1 MSQPVVVRKY
11 ENRRLYDTS
20 SSRYVNLPEIAQL
33 IREGT
38 EVQVVDAK
46 SGDDLTAVILTQIIH
61 EDARAK
67 RGDLPIPFL
76 RELVVASDRAF
87 RDFVVWYADAA
98 LSAQRG
104 AKEAFPPL
112 GHVLP
117 FLERTLEGLKVK
129 AAPTA
134 KAAPAA
140 KPEPAEDVAALK
152 ERIADLEGRLG
163 AARPPR
169 RKAPAPSSAA
179 RRGGRRAT
187 PRRG

>member
-33 IREGT
+33 VREGT

-46 SGDDLTAVILTQIIH
+46 SGDDITAVILTQIIH

-112 GHVLP
+112 AHVLP
-117 FLERTLEGLKVK
+117 FLERTLEALKQ
-129 AAPTA
+129 

-140 KPEPAEDVAALK
+140 PEGGGDPLE
-152 ERIADLEGRLG
+152 EIARLRARVVELEARL
-163 AARPPR
+163 ASARPPR
-169 RKAPAPSSAA
+169 RKAPGAAGPARGA
-179 RRGGRRAT
+179 RRR
-187 PRRG
+187 PRP

>member
-46 SGDDLTAVILTQIIH
+46 SGDDITAVILTQIIH

-112 GHVLP
+112 AHVLP
-117 FLERTLEGLKVK
+117 SLEKTLEGLKV
-129 AAPTA
+129 

-140 KPEPAEDVAALK
+140 KPEPAEGVAALK
-152 ERIADLEGRLG
+152 ARIADLEERLG

-169 RKAPAPSSAA
+169 RTASAPASAA
-179 RRGGRRAT
+179 RRGGRGAK
-187 PRRG
+187 PRRV

>member
-46 SGDDLTAVILTQIIH
+46 SGDDITAVILTQIIH

-129 AAPTA
+129 AAPTL
-134 KAAPAA
+134 

-152 ERIADLEGRLG
+152 ERIADLEERLG